1 MHAAAREKRAARPAD
16 VDRNNAA
23 STTSMRP
30 LALDLNEIQGDVLIG
45 LQKNAENFIFFLR
58 LLTRRRLRAC

>member
-45 LQKNAENFIFFLR
+45 LQKNAENFIFF
-58 LLTRRRLRAC
+58 